1 LTQTLKYVAMNMVP
15 LENRLYHYES
25 ELDYGPDVFKV
36 TDLDSTKC
44 WYGFI
49 YLRNDSGYQL

>member
-1 LTQTLKYVAMNMVP
+1 MNMVP
-15 LENRLYHYES
+15 KEKRDYHHES
-25 ELDYGPDVFKV
+25 DEDYGRDVFKV
-36 TDLDSTKC
+36 VDLDSTKC